1 MQDRLLVKSDH
12 SRVEINNGRVRKTF
26 VGEEAQE
33 RFEREIA
40 FLKENNS
47 EYLPTI
53 IEFDSKKFIVIY
65 SLLRGETPGFLD
77 NTEASLL
84 SHHDFHRIRTALLSI
99 QELKQ
104 GIIVHSDLAPHNI
117 YLTKDRVVISDWDSY
132 WITEK
137 QKYRMYDFATLWS
150 FLDTNIDHL
159 IDVFSEVKRELE
171 EEKLLADFKF
181 CFQKR
186 INFLQ
191 KYPKQWERSK
201 ELCEKIVEII

>member
-1 MQDRLLVKSDH
+1 MEDRLLVESDH
-12 SRVEINNGRVRKTF
+12 SRVEIINGRVSKTF
-26 VGEEAQE
+26 LGEEAQE

-40 FLKENNS
+40 FLRENTS

-53 IEFDSKKFIVIY
+53 VEFDSKKFVITY

-84 SHHDFHRIRTALLSI
+84 NHHDFHRIRTALLSI
-99 QELKQ
+99 QDLKQ

-117 YLTKDRVVISDWDSY
+117 YITKNRVVISDWDSY
-132 WITEK
+132 WITDT

-150 FLDTNIDHL
+150 FLDTNIEHL
-159 IDVFSEVKRELE
+159 VNVFKEVKIELE
-171 EEKLLADFKF
+171 NEGLLDDFRF

-191 KYPKQWERSK
+191 KYPIQWERSK